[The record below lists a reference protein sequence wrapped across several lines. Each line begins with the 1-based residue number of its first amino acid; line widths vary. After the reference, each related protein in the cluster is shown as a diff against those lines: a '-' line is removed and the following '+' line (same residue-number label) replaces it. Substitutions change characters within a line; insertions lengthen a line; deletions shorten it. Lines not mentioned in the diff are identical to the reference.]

1 MSDKNRARCGPRG
14 RTRLILWKPYMFSWR
29 TKLENCDDLV
39 SNVAII
45 GARSVQCVCAELF
58 GA

>member
-1 MSDKNRARCGPRG
+1 
-14 RTRLILWKPYMFSWR
+14 MFSWR